1 MRRRDVLKGAAA
13 VAASGLARPAI
24 AQGRS
29 KVLRFVPQADLA
41 NPDPIWTTATVA
53 INNGYM
59 IFDTLY
65 GIDDSLTS
73 ARKCAPGMRY
83 HRTS

>member
-1 MRRRDVLKGAAA
+1 MRRRDVLKTAGSAA
-13 VAASGLARPAI
+13 VLSATGLARPAI
-24 AQGRS
+24 AQKS

-73 ARKCAPGMRY
+73 RPQMCAG
-83 HRTS
+83 HEVS